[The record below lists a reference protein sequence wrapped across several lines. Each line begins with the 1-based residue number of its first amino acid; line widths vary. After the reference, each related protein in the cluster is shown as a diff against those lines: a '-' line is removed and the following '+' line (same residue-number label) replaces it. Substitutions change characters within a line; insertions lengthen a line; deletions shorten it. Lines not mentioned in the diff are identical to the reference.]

1 MLTYNF
7 VTGANTSAVT
17 SANAFN
23 LNQVLQTVWSGVKW
37 SVPGEWLHCPLRTV
51 FDTDLLFG

>member
-7 VTGANTSAVT
+7 VTGANTSAVI

-23 LNQVLQTVWSGVKW
+23 FNQVLQTVWTGVKW
-37 SVPGEWLHCPLRTV
+37 SVRPLQTV